1 MMSYICPRCK
11 AVYSVEEYS
20 KDKFCSS
27 CGTFLKKHQE
37 SQKRNH
43 IIIGIGENANFWLVP
58 VREADSIKRLI
69 VEGNIWAYGINTP
82 GRQLIKPND
91 WACFHLSE
99 YGIVAH
105 AKVLTYPEK
114 MRHPKVK
121 DPVQYPWVF
130 SLGNI
135 SVYLQDPIKISEKI
149 RRQLD
154 AFKDD
159 DLISKENS
167 IRRWGWF
174 VLNNK
179 NISMQ
184 DFNILTNTSLS

>member
-1 MMSYICPRCK
+1 MMSYICPRCTT
-11 AVYSVEEYS
+11 VHSVEEYG

-27 CGTFLKKHQE
+27 CGSFLKAHQE
-37 SQKRNH
+37 AHKRNH
-43 IIIGIGENANFWLVP
+43 IVINIDENAHFWLVP

-69 VEGNIWAYGINTP
+69 VDENIWAYGINTT
-82 GRQLIKPND
+82 GRQLVKPKD

-105 AKVLTYPEK
+105 AKIMTYPKK

-121 DPVQYPWVF
+121 NPVQYPWVF

-135 SVYLQDPIKISEKI
+135 SVYLQDPIKVSEKI
-149 RRQLD
+149 RRQLN
-154 AFKDD
+154 AFEKDD
-159 DLISKENS
+159 PVLKDNTIKN
-167 IRRWGWF
+167 WGWF

-179 NISMQ
+179 
-184 DFNILTNTSLS
+184 

>member
-1 MMSYICPRCK
+1 MMSYKCPRCS

-20 KDKFCSS
+20 KDKFCSN
-27 CGTFLKKHQE
+27 CGSFLKKNQE
-37 SQKRNH
+37 IQKRNH
-43 IIIGIGENANFWLVP
+43 VSISVDENANFWLIP

-69 VEGNIWAYGINTP
+69 IEGNIWAYGINTP
-82 GRQLIKPND
+82 GRLLVKPND

-105 AKVLTYPEK
+105 AEILTLPEK
-114 MRHPKVK
+114 TRHSKVK
-121 DPVQYPWVF
+121 DPVRYPWVF

-135 SVYLQDPIKISEKI
+135 SVYLQDPIKISEKL

-154 AFKDD
+154 AFKNEDSS
-159 DLISKENS
+159 SKENA
-167 IRRWGWF
+167 IINWGWF

-179 NISMQ
+179 KITLH
-184 DFNILTNTSLS
+184 DFKYITNTSLS

>member
-1 MMSYICPRCK
+1 MMSYICSRCK
-11 AVYSVEEYS
+11 VAYSVDEYLRN
-20 KDKFCSS
+20 KFCSS

-37 SQKRNH
+37 SHKRHH
-43 IIIGIGENANFWLVP
+43 IEISIDGNAIFWLVP

-69 VEGNIWAYGINTP
+69 VEGKIWAYGINTP
-82 GRQLIKPND
+82 GRQLVKPND

-105 AKVLTYPEK
+105 AEILTYPKK

-121 DPVQYPWVF
+121 DSVQYPWVF

-135 SVYLQDPIKISEKI
+135 SVYLRDPIKVSEKI

-154 AFKDD
+154 AFKNDD
-159 DLISKENS
+159 SVSKTNAIKS
-167 IRRWGWF
+167 WGWF

-179 NISMQ
+179 KISMH
-184 DFNILTNTSLS
+184 DFKILTNTSVL